1 MTTFVLLRVR
11 AHRLLLAAA
20 LLAVLLTTTVLT
32 TLTAFSGAVGEAA
45 LRHTLNGRSAAPA
58 ALVVR
63 GEVAEKDRAAAD
75 RAVAAG
81 ASRTFDGLPVT
92 VRSLPRSGPYTLPG
106 ATSED
111 DAELTHLA
119 AVDRSRI
126 ELVAGEWPADGARDG
141 AGTGTERSASGSAKD
156 PVPVALPETAAT
168 LLKLKPG
175 GEPITLADRLGEGK
189 LTVRVTGLYRA
200 ADPADPYWQLDELG
214 GRGVRKLVFTTY
226 GPMLAS
232 PAALTGGRV
241 STGTAAWLATAD
253 YRTLDSGRV
262 DALRDAAVRGPAKL
276 AKNAVLGT
284 PDIATGLPKV
294 LDQAERALL
303 VSRSTLLIV
312 ALQLVLLAGYALLL
326 VARLLSSE
334 RSGETEILLARGG
347 SRGRV
352 ASLAAIEAA
361 LLALPAVVLAP
372 LLAGPLT
379 RLLAGQGA
387 LSRIGLR
394 IDTSLTPAVWLVAGV
409 TALGCALAVIAPALA
424 STGIRSRVR
433 ASALPAPLRAG
444 ADVALLVIAA
454 VAYWQL
460 DRQTSGGGAV
470 GGDGGSSVGG
480 LGIDPLLVAAPA
492 LALLAGTVLTL
503 RLLPPTARLAER
515 RAARGRGLPGAL
527 AGWQLSRR
535 PLRGAGPV
543 LLLVLAMAMGML
555 AIGQGAS
562 WDRSQ
567 EDQADF
573 AAGSQI
579 RVEGGRIPELE
590 RGWVYGSLP
599 GVESASAAA
608 RSTVPL
614 SGGRT
619 ATVLALDARYAAD
632 GLLLRDDLGDRTALA
647 DDLTRAT
654 APKGSGTSDE
664 RRNSRTSARAGLL
677 LPQDTT
683 RLELDVT
690 LGADSESGAGSGA
703 DSGADSGAGDESAPG
718 AGSGTGPAPQDPVP
732 GSLTVVVEDRFGSP
746 HFVRL
751 GELPADGDRHTFD
764 VDLAGATGKS
774 LGAVS
779 AAAPYAVTEFR
790 MSVQPPERY
799 GRQQRLSVRA
809 LRTAAGEDGEERPV
823 GLPDGFAWDGYR
835 ALAGTTADGGEQP
848 RHRLEPDTSA
858 AEPLTVPFS
867 TGVAAP
873 VVDDFWGFQ
882 EGGRLTVRVMAHRQK
897 PAPLTGV
904 ATTRFLDSAGAKV
917 GSTLDVPFAGDTLK
931 VRITRSVTA
940 LPTTAPADTATGR
953 AEDGGALLVDLNS
966 VNSRLHQLDA
976 PPVTP
981 AEWWLTT
988 RAGQTEQAAAA
999 LRARPDTD
1007 PEQVLVRDRMADGL
1021 RDDPLGAGPQ
1031 AALLAMAVVA
1041 AALAAVGFAVSAAGS
1056 LRERGAE
1063 LSVLR
1068 ALGAPRRQLAR
1079 LVAAEQGVL
1088 IGLALIVGPLLGVL
1102 LTRAVVPLIVLTGQA
1117 TQPLPAVLVEL
1128 PLGRVAAL
1136 LAGIV
1141 AVPLLIVGALA
1152 LRRGDPKVT
1161 LRHEGGN

>member
-63 GEVAEKDRAAAD
+63 GEVAQKDRAAAD

-106 ATSED
+106 ATNED
-111 DAELTHLA
+111 EAELTHLA
-119 AVDRSRI
+119 AVDRSRV

-141 AGTGTERSASGSAKD
+141 TGTGTGTERSASGTAKD

-253 YRTLDSGRV
+253 YRTLEADRV

-379 RLLAGQGA
+379 RLLAGQGT

-409 TALGCALAVIAPALA
+409 TALGCALAVIAPAPA

-444 ADVALLVIAA
+444 ADVALLVVAA

-503 RLLPPTARLAER
+503 RLLPPVARLAER

-647 DDLTRAT
+647 DDLPRGPA
-654 APKGSGTSDE
+654 AKGSGTTDASD
-664 RRNSRTSARAGLL
+664 NSRTTARAGLL

-690 LGADSESGAGSGA
+690 LGADPGA
-703 DSGADSGAGDESAPG
+703 DDDAPG
-718 AGSGTGPAPQDPVP
+718 TDSRPDPATQDPVP

-764 VDLAGATGKS
+764 VDLAGASGKS

-809 LRTAAGEDGEERPV
+809 LRTAAGADGKERPV

-931 VRITRSVTA
+931 VRIARSVTA

-1007 PEQVLVRDRMADGL
+1007 PEQVLVRDRMADEL

-1041 AALAAVGFAVSAAGS
+1041 AALAAVGFAVSATGS

-1079 LVAAEQGVL
+1079 LIAAEQSVL
-1088 IGLALIVGPLLGVL
+1088 IGLALIVGPLLGAL